1 MSLNRT
7 TPNWSPTPDGHAPV
21 GEARSIVTICVPDAL
36 QDNLPRHILAPA
48 ASVRH
53 LAGMADL
60 YARDLVG
67 DTAPDLVLSPLS
79 APDFDVIDLA
89 IWLERIGFAGRY
101 LVLAVVEMPDIPL
114 IRAELAAATRR
125 LNIDIVAL
133 GEDSAL
139 HEV

>member
-7 TPNWSPTPDGHAPV
+7 TPNWSPPPDGHEPS
-21 GEARSIVTICVPDAL
+21 GEARSIVTVCVPEAL
-36 QDNLPRHILAPA
+36 HETLPRHILAPS
-48 ASVRH
+48 ASVLH
-53 LAGMADL
+53 LEMGDL

-67 DTAPDLVLSPLS
+67 AGAPDLILSPLAAS
-79 APDFDVIDLA
+79 DFDVIDLA
-89 IWLERIGFAGRY
+89 TWLERIGFSGRY

-114 IRAELAAATRR
+114 IRAELAAATKR

-133 GEDSAL
+133 GDDSTL

>member
-1 MSLNRT
+1 MSLNNT
-7 TPNWSPTPDGHAPV
+7 TPNWSLPADGHAPS
-21 GEARSIVTICVPDAL
+21 GEARSIVTVCVPELL

-48 ASVRH
+48 ARVRH
-53 LAGMADL
+53 VEMGDL
-60 YARDLVG
+60 YARDLIGG
-67 DTAPDLVLSPLS
+67 DAPDLVLSPLS

-89 IWLERIGFAGRY
+89 VWLERIGFAGRY

-114 IRAELAAATRR
+114 IRAELAAATKR

-133 GEDSAL
+133 GEDSTL